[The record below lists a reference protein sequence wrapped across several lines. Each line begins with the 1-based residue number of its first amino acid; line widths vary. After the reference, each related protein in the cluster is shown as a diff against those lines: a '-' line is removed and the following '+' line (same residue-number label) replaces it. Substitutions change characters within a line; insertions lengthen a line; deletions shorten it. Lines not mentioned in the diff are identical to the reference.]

1 MVTAVNGG
9 GESGNSNQVSATPQV
24 TAPGAPTNLAATGG
38 NAQVGLTWSGSTG
51 ATSYNVKRGTVSGG
65 PYTTVGSPTGT
76 SFTDTGLTNGTT
88 YYYVVTAVN
97 GGGESGNSNQVSAT
111 PQATAPGAPTNLA
124 ATGGNAQVGLTWSGS
139 TGATSYN
146 VKRGTVSGGPYTTVG
161 SPTGTSFTDTGLTN
175 GTTYY
180 YVVTA
185 VNGGGESGNS
195 NQASA
200 TPQATAPGAPTNLAA
215 TGGNAQV
222 GLTWSGSTG
231 ATSYN
236 VKRGTVSGGPY
247 TTVGSPTG
255 TSFTDTGLTNGT
267 TYYYVVTAVN
277 GGGESGNSNQASATP
292 AASVT
297 AINYGSGF
305 SAAGMQLNGST
316 TLSGTRLR
324 LTDGR
329 SVIAEASSAY
339 ATTPVNVQ
347 SFTTNFSVQM
357 TSAAADGMTFVIQNN
372 GLTALG
378 PAGGGLG
385 YGPEAPGTTNAGMS
399 QSVAVKFDFY
409 SNVGEGA
416 DSTGLYTGGASPTT
430 PAVDMTSSGVN
441 LKSGDVLNVQLSY
454 DGTTLRLTITDATT
468 LASFTTS
475 WAVNIPGA
483 VGGNTAFVGFTA
495 GSGAYTSIQDVLNW
509 TYSTGAGG
517 GTPGAPTNLTATA
530 GDTQAGLTWS
540 GSTGATS
547 YNVKRGTVS
556 GGPYTTVGSPTGT
569 SFTDTG
575 LTNGT
580 AYYYVVTAVNGGGES
595 GNSNQ
600 ASATP
605 QVTAPGAPTNLAA
618 TGGNAQVGLTWS
630 GSTGATSYNVKR
642 GTVSGGPYTTVGS
655 PTGTSFTDTGLTNG
669 TTYYYVVTAV
679 NGGGESG
686 NSNQASATPQATAPG
701 APTNLAATG
710 GNAQVGLTWS
720 GSTGATSYNVKRG
733 TVSGGPYT
741 TVGSP
746 TGTSFTDTGLTNGTT
761 YYYVVT
767 AVNGG
772 GESGNSN
779 QASATPQATAPGAPT
794 NLAATGGNA
803 QVGLTWS
810 GSTGATSYNV
820 KRGTV
825 SGGPYTT
832 VGSPTGTSFT
842 DTGLTNGTTY
852 YYVVTA
858 VNGGGESGNSNQAS
872 ATPQATAPGAPT
884 NLAATGGNAQVGLT
898 WSGSTGATSYNVKRG
913 TVSGGPYTTVGSPTG
928 TSFTD
933 SGLTNGTTYY
943 YVVTAVNG
951 GGESGNSNQ
960 ASATPKAPD
969 FSIAAT
975 PSSTTVAPGLA
986 TSYSAT
992 ITALNGFTGAVAF
1005 NVSGLPTGTAA
1016 SFTPSSVSGSGS
1028 STMAVTTSSS
1038 TPVGT
1043 YPLTITGT
1051 SGALVHTTQVTLV
1064 VADFTISVS
1073 PSTRT
1078 VNRGSQATYTVT
1090 ITPAGSFGATVSF
1103 SVTGVPSRVNASF
1116 SPASVAGSGTS
1127 TLSISTNRKAG
1138 TGTFP
1143 LTITGSG
1150 GGTKHSQNVSLVI
1163 Q

>member
-1 MVTAVNGG
+1 MSNRLSAYRPYAFITFLLLCVCVSVAAGQASVQGQWRTLSNTLPINPIHAVLLSNGKILLVAGSGNCPPSQSGCPSGPPYGPANASGALLFDPVSGQVTNQFTLSWDMFCNGMVLLPDGRALIDSGTIQYDPFYGQPLVAIFDPSTNTFSNTNSMAHGRWYPTLVTLGDGRVMTFSGVNETGSTNTAVEFYTVGSGWSTQYFASWTPDLYPRLHLLPNGKVFYSGAQTTSKLFDPSNTTWTTNVATTNYSGSRGYGTSVLLPLTPANNYDPKIVIMGG
-9 GESGNSNQVSATPQV
+9 GNPATKTTEIIDMGAASPKWVTGLNMSQARIEMNAVILPNGKILALGGSLNDEDVGSLSLNADLFDLSNVNLTSTPPNLGTLTSAGANATERLYHSVALLLPDATVFLAGGNPSRGTYNKTVEIYQPAYLFNSDGTLATRPSITSVPSSISYGNPFNLTTPDAANIASVVLVRNGAATHAFGMDQREVGLSFTASSGSLTITGPPNGNIAPPGYYMLFLLNSSGVPSVASFVQVGSQV
-24 TAPGAPTNLAATGG
+24 AAPGAPTNLAATGG

-51 ATSYNVKRGTVSGG
+51 ATSYNVKRGTMSGG

-76 SFTDTGLTNGTT
+76 SFTD
-88 YYYVVTAVN
+88 
-97 GGGESGNSNQVSAT
+97 S
-111 PQATAPGAPTNLA
+111 
-124 ATGGNAQVGLTWSGS
+124 
-139 TGATSYN
+139 
-146 VKRGTVSGGPYTTVG
+146 
-161 SPTGTSFTDTGLTN
+161 GLTN

-236 VKRGTVSGGPY
+236 VKRGTMSGGPY
-247 TTVGSPTG
+247 TTVGSPTR
-255 TSFTDTGLTNGT
+255 TSFTDSGLTNGT

-305 SAAGMQLNGST
+305 TAAGMQLNGST

-372 GLTALG
+372 GMTALG

-385 YGPEAPGTTNAGMS
+385 YGPEAPGTVNAGMS

-416 DSTGLYTGGASPTT
+416 DSTGMYTGGASPTT

-569 SFTDTG
+569 S
-575 LTNGT
+575 
-580 AYYYVVTAVNGGGES
+580 S
-595 GNSNQ
+595 
-600 ASATP
+600 
-605 QVTAPGAPTNLAA
+605 
-618 TGGNAQVGLTWS
+618 
-630 GSTGATSYNVKR
+630 R
-642 GTVSGGPYTTVGS
+642 
-655 PTGTSFTDTGLTNG
+655 
-669 TTYYYVVTAV
+669 
-679 NGGGESG
+679 
-686 NSNQASATPQATAPG
+686 
-701 APTNLAATG
+701 
-710 GNAQVGLTWS
+710 
-720 GSTGATSYNVKRG
+720 
-733 TVSGGPYT
+733 
-741 TVGSP
+741 
-746 TGTSFTDTGLTNGTT
+746 
-761 YYYVVT
+761 
-767 AVNGG
+767 
-772 GESGNSN
+772 
-779 QASATPQATAPGAPT
+779 
-794 NLAATGGNA
+794 
-803 QVGLTWS
+803 
-810 GSTGATSYNV
+810 
-820 KRGTV
+820 
-825 SGGPYTT
+825 
-832 VGSPTGTSFT
+832 
-842 DTGLTNGTTY
+842 
-852 YYVVTA
+852 
-858 VNGGGESGNSNQAS
+858 
-872 ATPQATAPGAPT
+872 
-884 NLAATGGNAQVGLT
+884 
-898 WSGSTGATSYNVKRG
+898 
-913 TVSGGPYTTVGSPTG
+913 
-928 TSFTD
+928 
-933 SGLTNGTTYY
+933 
-943 YVVTAVNG
+943 
-951 GGESGNSNQ
+951 
-960 ASATPKAPD
+960 
-969 FSIAAT
+969 
-975 PSSTTVAPGLA
+975 
-986 TSYSAT
+986 
-992 ITALNGFTGAVAF
+992 
-1005 NVSGLPTGTAA
+1005 
-1016 SFTPSSVSGSGS
+1016 
-1028 STMAVTTSSS
+1028 
-1038 TPVGT
+1038 
-1043 YPLTITGT
+1043 
-1051 SGALVHTTQVTLV
+1051 TQ
-1064 VADFTISVS
+1064 
-1073 PSTRT
+1073 
-1078 VNRGSQATYTVT
+1078 G
-1090 ITPAGSFGATVSF
+1090 
-1103 SVTGVPSRVNASF
+1103 
-1116 SPASVAGSGTS
+1116 
-1127 TLSISTNRKAG
+1127 
-1138 TGTFP
+1138 
-1143 LTITGSG
+1143 
-1150 GGTKHSQNVSLVI
+1150 
-1163 Q
+1163 